1 MVINTDE
8 GARSF
13 SQITQVVN
21 LVSLVIL
28 DHQMP
33 LAYSTLSGRNYIFI
47 LYYIIIKILSGRLI
61 EFK

>member
-1 MVINTDE
+1 MVINADE
-8 GARSF
+8 GARPF
-13 SQITQVVN
+13 SQITQIVN
-21 LVSLVIL
+21 LVSVVIL

-47 LYYIIIKILSGRLI
+47 LYNIIIKILARSLV